1 MSLQDAI
8 LDDLALVFLE
18 QGIPAIYLAHGSED
32 DGIPITVIITYGEDL
47 DDAQWRAALQASA
60 EVLIQE
66 SEVNAPQVK
75 DTITI
80 DEVEWSVVRKISRS
94 GGVWKLALLRDLRP
108 TFRK

>member
-32 DGIPITVIITYGEDL
+32 DGIPITAIITYGEDL

-60 EVLIQE
+60 EIQVLE
-66 SEVNAPQVK
+66 SDVEDPQPN
-75 DTITI
+75 DTVTI
-80 DEVEWSVVRKISRS
+80 DGTDWTVVRKISRS
-94 GGVWKLALLRDLRP
+94 GGMWRLTLRRDLRP